1 MNFLQTA
8 LAFAVCLG
16 SLIIFHE
23 LGHYLVARWCG
34 VKVLRFSV
42 GMGKVVWSRRF
53 GRDQTEWA
61 VSALPLGGYVKMLDA
76 REGDLGDLP
85 AEDLKREF
93 TRQNVWKR
101 IAIVAAGPLA
111 NFLLA
116 IVLYAGL
123 YLHGVEEPTS
133 KINVRATEAATATAA
148 APSAASAAAASSA
161 SAAAAPSA
169 AAAAPTA
176 AWNAGLRSGDVVTAV
191 NEQPVAV
198 WSELRWNLMQAAID
212 KTEARIAVERAGQGR
227 FSFVLPAAVLAAQD
241 LDSDVPGKL
250 GLGVARPAPVVVEAI
265 AGGPAARAGLQKGD
279 LLLSVDGVPVADGI
293 AFIEIIGKAA
303 GKTVQVAV
311 RRAGQQLVLPMVPQ
325 AEQAKT
331 GKGTVTV
338 GKIGAYIALQPDMI
352 TVPSS
357 PVSAVGKAVARVWDT
372 SVMSVKM
379 IGKMITGEVSLKN
392 VTGPI
397 TIADYAG
404 QTARMGAASY
414 LSFIAFISIS
424 LGVMNLLPIP
434 VLDGGHLLYYSL
446 EVLTGRSVPERF
458 GEIAQRLGIGLLLT
472 LMLLA
477 VFNDVARLL

>member
-1 MNFLQTA
+1 MNFLQTV
-8 LAFAVCLG
+8 LAFVVCLG

-53 GRDQTEWA
+53 GPDQTEWA

-76 REGDLGDLP
+76 REGDLSHLP
-85 AEDLKREF
+85 AADLKREF

-111 NFLLA
+111 NFLIA
-116 IVLYAGL
+116 IVLFAGL
-123 YLHGVEEPTS
+123 YMHGVEEPVS
-133 KINVRATEAATATAA
+133 KISVRASEVAEL
-148 APSAASAAAASSA
+148 SADASSA
-161 SAAAAPSA
+161 TDGATSSTPAARSAATP
-169 AAAAPTA
+169 
-176 AWNAGLRSGDVVTAV
+176 AWQAGLRSGDMVTAI
-191 NEQPVAV
+191 NEQPVTV
-198 WSELRWNLMQAAID
+198 WSELRWNLMQSAID
-212 KTEARIAVERAGQGR
+212 KKEARVTVERPGEGR
-227 FSFVLPAAVLAAQD
+227 MHFVLPAGVLAALD
-241 LDSDVPGKL
+241 LDGDVVGKL
-250 GLGVARPAPVVVEAI
+250 GLGVARPAPLVQQVV
-265 AGGPAARAGLQKGD
+265 AGGPADRAGLLAGD
-279 LLLSVDGVPVADGI
+279 LLQSVAGTPVADGI
-293 AFIEIIGKAA
+293 AFIDIIRASA
-303 GKTVQVAV
+303 GKTVDVVV
-311 RRAGQQLVLPMVPQ
+311 RRAGQPVTLAMTPQ
-325 AEQAKT
+325 AEQAKS

-338 GKIGAYIALQPDMI
+338 GKIGASIALQPDMI

-357 PVSAVGKAVARVWDT
+357 PLEAVGKAMARVWDT
-372 SVMSVKM
+372 CTMTLKM
-379 IGKMITGEVSLKN
+379 IGKMVVGEVSLKN

-404 QTARMGAASY
+404 QTARMGVASY

-446 EVLTGRSVPERF
+446 EVLTGRPVPERF
-458 GEIAQRLGIGLLLT
+458 NEIAQRVGIGLLMT